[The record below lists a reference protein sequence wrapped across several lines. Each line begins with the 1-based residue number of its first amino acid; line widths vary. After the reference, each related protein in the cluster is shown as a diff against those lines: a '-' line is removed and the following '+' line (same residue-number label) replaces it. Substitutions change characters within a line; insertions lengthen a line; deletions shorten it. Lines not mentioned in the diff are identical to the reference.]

1 MNMLERHLLLG
12 VAVTAFSGF
21 ATAQD
26 FGQLK
31 GIVGGGAASGMP
43 SLPGSQGGG
52 SLGAAGSLGSL
63 GSLESIQPG
72 SLGNAAGII
81 GYCVKNNYLGG
92 SDAIPV
98 KDQLMGKLAASSGQP
113 AESNPD
119 YINGANGILSG
130 SSGQTLDL
138 STAGLKAAAAKHL
151 CGKVLDQ
158 AKSMF

>member
-1 MNMLERHLLLG
+1 MNILKRHLLFTI
-12 VAVTAFSGF
+12 AMAAFSG
-21 ATAQD
+21 AVGAQD
-26 FGQLK
+26 LGQIRDGL
-31 GIVGGGAASGMP
+31 GGAAGGMP
-43 SLPGSQGGG
+43 SLPGSQGQG

-113 AESNPD
+113 STMFDRPVASCT
-119 YINGANGILSG
+119 ASTV
-130 SSGQTLDL
+130 SSTVATRAMPATRRARRP
-138 STAGLKAAAAKHL
+138 SHAR
-151 CGKVLDQ
+151 
-158 AKSMF
+158 

>member
-1 MNMLERHLLLG
+1 MNILKRHLLFTI
-12 VAVTAFSGF
+12 AMAAFSG
-21 ATAQD
+21 AVGAQD
-26 FGQLK
+26 LGQIRDGL
-31 GIVGGGAASGMP
+31 GGAAGGMP
-43 SLPGSQGGG
+43 SLPGSQGQG

-119 YINGANGILSG
+119 YVNGTNGILSG

-138 STAGLKAAAAKHL
+138 SKAGLKAAAAKHL
-151 CGKVLDQ
+151 CGKILDQ
-158 AKSMF
+158 AQSMF